1 MIFAPMLGRTR
12 KESQQSDAKDAHS
25 QVSVSL
31 VGFRPVYVWD
41 RLSRDLW
48 PSPCA
53 PDVGPPVQFWK
64 VPSITPRTSSLNF
77 SALDNAP

>member
-1 MIFAPMLGRTR
+1 MIFAPMLGRKR
-12 KESQQSDAKDAHS
+12 KESQQTDAKDADS

-48 PSPCA
+48 PSLCV
-53 PDVGPPVQFWK
+53 PDVIRECHFRK
-64 VPSITPRTSSLNF
+64 SPR
-77 SALDNAP
+77 